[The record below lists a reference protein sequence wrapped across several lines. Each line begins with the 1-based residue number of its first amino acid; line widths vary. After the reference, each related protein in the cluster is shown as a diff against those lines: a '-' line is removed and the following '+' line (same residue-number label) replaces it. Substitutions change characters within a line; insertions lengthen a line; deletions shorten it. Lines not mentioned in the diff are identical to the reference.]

1 MERDVVRPPSS
12 PVAPRYGL
20 AVTRPP
26 EESLAARWLS
36 VSVDTEAVS
45 RSRLIGRALRAVVV
59 DSILGGANSGTEGR
73 LHSQVKVSRRDNG
86 LCLLT
91 FEYGL
96 HSKAIQHATSLQE
109 RLKLQNLWDFGR
121 SKAFPITRSPTP
133 DRQMSRCSRASR
145 PRGTGY

>member
-1 MERDVVRPPSS
+1 VRPPSS
-12 PVAPRYGL
+12 PGAPRYGL

-26 EESLAARWLS
+26 EESLAARWLA

-73 LHSQVKVSRRDNG
+73 LHSQVKVSRCDNG

-96 HSKAIQHATSLQE
+96 HSEAIQHATSLQE
-109 RLKLQNLWDFGR
+109 RLKLQNL
-121 SKAFPITRSPTP
+121 
-133 DRQMSRCSRASR
+133 
-145 PRGTGY
+145 